1 MMMIKAVSIYASPTK
16 IPLTAFS
23 PHSKPPFQHPKPVL
37 YKIKPG
43 PNVVEPGF
51 LSVLCCPESVLG
63 GTEATEAAL
72 RHTATEAALGHT
84 AAEASTEAAAVLLHL
99 LTTLCLSFV
108 ILLLLI
114 IGQE

>member
-1 MMMIKAVSIYASPTK
+1 MERQSAQ
-16 IPLTAFS
+16 
-23 PHSKPPFQHPKPVL
+23 PPFQHPKPVFKMSL
-37 YKIKPG
+37 DTVHKKPG

-63 GTEATEAAL
+63 GTE
-72 RHTATEAALGHT
+72 ATEAALGHT

>member
-16 IPLTAFS
+16 FPLTAFS
-23 PHSKPPFQHPKPVL
+23 PHSKPPFRHPKPVL

-63 GTEATEAAL
+63 GTE
-72 RHTATEAALGHT
+72 ATEAALGHT